1 MRCLLLLSALLSFGS
16 FAAGADE
23 KYVTIRGTIKWN
35 DVKAPVAELVN
46 FKGHVDMQVC
56 CKAAPLASSK
66 IEVNA
71 KNLGV
76 KNVMIW
82 LRPDDTDRTKTFP
95 IGKIHPDLAKPKSVE
110 HVIDQPTCQFEPRI
124 TVARE
129 GDTLVVKNS
138 AGIGHNVNYSSDEE
152 SFNLNLPTKTEK
164 KLDKP
169 LKAQRS
175 IIGVA
180 CNVHPWME
188 GKVRVFDH
196 PYFAI
201 TDKDGK
207 FEIKDAPVGKWRIV
221 YQHEG
226 GYHKGKEGLLGFPID
241 LKGDKKTMEMDAVKL
256 ELPKP

>member
-1 MRCLLLLSALLSFGS
+1 MRCLLLLSALLGFGS

-35 DVKAPVAELVN
+35 EAKPPAAVIVEVKTDAA
-46 FKGHVDMQVC
+46 VC
-56 CKAAPLASSK
+56 CKAGPLESNK
-66 IEVNA
+66 VEVDP
-71 KNLGV
+71 KSLGV
-76 KNVMIW
+76 KNVMVW

-95 IGKIHPDLAKPKSVE
+95 LDKIHPDLAKPKSVE
-110 HVIDQPTCQFEPRI
+110 HVIDQPKCQFEPRVV
-124 TVARE
+124 VARA

-138 AGIGHNVNYSSDEE
+138 ASIGHNVNYSSDIE
-152 SFNLNLPTKTEK
+152 SFNVNLPAGSQK

-169 LKAQRS
+169 LEAQKS
-175 IIGVA
+175 PIGVA
-180 CNVHPWME
+180 CNVHTWME

-207 FEIKDAPVGKWRIV
+207 FEIKDAPVGKWRVV
-221 YQHEG
+221 YHHEG
-226 GYHKGKEGLLGFPID
+226 GYHKGKEGLLGFPVE

>member
-1 MRCLLLLSALLSFGS
+1 MRCLLLLSAFLGFSS
-16 FAAGADE
+16 FATAAE
-23 KYVTIRGTIKWN
+23 KYVTIQGTIKWN
-35 DVKAPVAELVN
+35 EDKAPAADLIV
-46 FKGHVDMQVC
+46 FKGHVDQKAC
-56 CKAAPLASSK
+56 CVAGPLASSK

-82 LRPDDTDRTKTFP
+82 LRPDDTDRTKTFS
-95 IGKIHPDLAKPKSVE
+95 IDKIHPDLAKPKSVE

-152 SFNLNLPTKTEK
+152 SFNVNLPTKTEK

-175 IIGVA
+175 LIGVA

-226 GYHKGKEGLLGFPID
+226 GYHKGKEGLLGYPID